1 MGNFIN
7 ADRETDYLFPPSMQ
21 DWLPE
26 DHLARFVVEVVD
38 QLDLSELTRQYAGRG
53 SQAHHPAVLLGL
65 LIYGYATGV
74 FSSRKIERAT
84 HDSIAFRYLAA
95 NTHPDHDTIAA
106 FRRRFLPQFEAL
118 FVQVLLLAR
127 EMKLLKL
134 GRIALDGT
142 KVKANASKHKALS
155 YAHAKKIESQL
166 KAEVSA
172 LTAQAEAADQSPVVE
187 GMDVPAEIAR
197 RETRLEALAEAKRKI
212 EARAQERFER
222 EQAEYQQKQA
232 KRQTQ
237 RDAGKKPRGREPK
250 PPQPGHRDA
259 DQVNLTDEE
268 SRIMPVSGGGFEQCY
283 NAQAGVDTDTMLV
296 VSAHMTQATND
307 KQEIT
312 PVLAKLSALPEALG
326 TVTNLLADTG
336 YFSAANVKACIEG
349 DIQPSLAVARDQHHL
364 SVFDRFA
371 ADDPTPITD
380 DPVMLMKHQL
390 TTESGRALYALR
402 KQTVEPVFGIIK
414 QVMGL
419 RQFSLRGLNKAAG
432 EWTLATLAWNVKRMN
447 VLRIVPA

>member
-1 MGNFIN
+1 MGHFVI
-7 ADRETDYLFPPSMQ
+7 ADRDTDFLLPPSVQ

-53 SQAHHPAVLLGL
+53 SRAHHPAVLLSL

-95 NTHPDHDTIAA
+95 NTHPDHDTIAT
-106 FRRRFLPQFEAL
+106 FRRRFLPQVEAL

-127 EMKLLKL
+127 EMNLVKL

-155 YAHAKKIESQL
+155 YAHANKIEAQL
-166 KAEVSA
+166 KAEVNA
-172 LTAQAEAADQSPVVE
+172 LAAQAEAADQAPVLE
-187 GMDVPAEIAR
+187 GMDIPAEIAR
-197 RETRLEALAEAKRKI
+197 REARLEALADAKRAI
-212 EARAQERFER
+212 EARAQERFDQ
-222 EQAEYQQKQA
+222 EQADYQQKQA
-232 KRQTQ
+232 KRQAQ
-237 RDAGKKPRGREPK
+237 RDAGKKPRGRAPK
-250 PPQPGHRDA
+250 PPQPGPRDT
-259 DQVNLTDEE
+259 DQVNLTDDE

-283 NAQAGVDTDTMLV
+283 NAQAGVDTETMLV
-296 VSAHMTQATND
+296 VSTHMTQATND
-307 KQEIT
+307 KQQIT
-312 PVLAKLSALPEALG
+312 PALTQIGALPQALG
-326 TVTNLLADTG
+326 TVTDLLADTG
-336 YFSAANVKACIEG
+336 YFSKTNVQACRENN
-349 DIQPSLAVARDQHHL
+349 IQPSLAVARDQHHL

-371 ADDPTPITD
+371 ADEPAPVTN
-380 DPVMLMKHQL
+380 DPVVQMKHRL
-390 TTESGRALYALR
+390 TTQSGRALYALR

-419 RQFSLRGLNKAAG
+419 RQFSMRGLKKVAG
-432 EWTLATLAWNVKRMN
+432 EWTLATLAWNVKRMS
-447 VLRIVPA
+447 VLKMAV

>member
-1 MGNFIN
+1 LQQLQALM
-7 ADRETDYLFPPSMQ
+7 

-26 DHLARFVVEVVD
+26 NHLARFVVEVVD

-74 FSSRKIERAT
+74 FSSRKIERGT
-84 HDSIAFRYLAA
+84 HDSITFRYLAA

-127 EMKLLKL
+127 EMNVLKL

-166 KAEVSA
+166 KAEVTA
-172 LTAQAEAADQSPVVE
+172 LTAQAEAADQAPVVE

-222 EQAEYQQKQA
+222 EQVEYQQK
-232 KRQTQ
+232 
-237 RDAGKKPRGREPK
+237 
-250 PPQPGHRDA
+250 
-259 DQVNLTDEE
+259 
-268 SRIMPVSGGGFEQCY
+268 
-283 NAQAGVDTDTMLV
+283 
-296 VSAHMTQATND
+296 
-307 KQEIT
+307 
-312 PVLAKLSALPEALG
+312 
-326 TVTNLLADTG
+326 
-336 YFSAANVKACIEG
+336 
-349 DIQPSLAVARDQHHL
+349 
-364 SVFDRFA
+364 
-371 ADDPTPITD
+371 
-380 DPVMLMKHQL
+380 
-390 TTESGRALYALR
+390 
-402 KQTVEPVFGIIK
+402 
-414 QVMGL
+414 
-419 RQFSLRGLNKAAG
+419 
-432 EWTLATLAWNVKRMN
+432 
-447 VLRIVPA
+447 